1 MHDIKYQLY
10 RIGIDSCDYERANVV
25 ESFSM
30 TLLKNFP
37 DRIKKEM
44 VENFRAMADSL
55 EFGVLSKGDK

>member
-30 TLLKNFP
+30 ELLKSFP

-44 VENFRAMADSL
+44 VENFRIMADQL
-55 EFGVLSKGDK
+55 ESGIQSKGE